1 MNTPITNDMKFI
13 CPVVNYYPFTF
24 EKIKDKD
31 LHIEFDDNFSLEQLL
46 ELGYCLVEP
55 TPKPV
60 GDVVFEKHPVRA
72 EDGTYKQVWDTRKFT
87 AEELSVVLTA
97 RKDELL
103 KSINEIKVKSLARG
117 TPVDFGD
124 TYGIQHIQLR
134 DGDRA
139 NILGL
144 RIKAESI
151 VNNQSEA
158 WMGIRTYENVLV
170 PLTADAMMNLSW
182 TILNSYEEVMRAA
195 WDMEDLVKAAE
206 NLEELP
212 ELPEYFTPPLKVVSN
227 AGRGST
233 ETEAVVEEAVAE

>member
-55 TPKPV
+55 TEKPV

-103 KSINEIKVKSLARG
+103 KSIGEIKVKSLARG

-124 TYGIQHIQLR
+124 TYGVQHIQLR

-151 VNNQSEA
+151 LSNEVA
-158 WMGIRTYENVLV
+158 APMGIRTYENVLV
-170 PLTADAMMNLSW
+170 PLNADAMINLSW
-182 TILNSYEEVMRAA
+182 IILNSYEETMRTA
-195 WDMEDLVKAAE
+195 WDLEDLVNAAE
-206 NLEELP
+206 NLAELP
-212 ELPEYFTPPLKVVSN
+212 EVPEYFTPTVQFIN
-227 AGRGST
+227 TAGRGGPSS
-233 ETEAVVEEAVAE
+233 EAVVEEAVAE